1 MRGERP
7 GRQPR
12 ARPPARVKNAQLG
25 KAMRSTLSDDDTSNA
40 SDLLSDV
47 EEMSGAPRAAMVQ
60 VIAEWLRKVRYEA
73 VMADRKNRK

>member
-1 MRGERP
+1 
-7 GRQPR
+7 
-12 ARPPARVKNAQLG
+12 
-25 KAMRSTLSDDDTSNA
+25 MRSTLSDDDTSNA